1 MILFLLLMFDDLC
14 IELGLFIVVLLCG
27 NDGMLID
34 DVVLLVCEIVVDM
47 FEWVG
52 GVLFMGFY
60 VLLIDVFQ

>member
-60 VLLIDVFQ
+60 VLLIDVF